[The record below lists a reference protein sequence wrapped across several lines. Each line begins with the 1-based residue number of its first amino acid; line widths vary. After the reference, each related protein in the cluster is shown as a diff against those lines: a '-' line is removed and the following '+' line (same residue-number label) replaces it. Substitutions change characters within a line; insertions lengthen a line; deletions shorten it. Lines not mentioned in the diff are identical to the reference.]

1 MTWNVHR
8 GTATIVAVISAFAG
22 PMAAQAA
29 PARPGQYMNIGLSTL
44 MDAGWSNASSL
55 TSILQG
61 DHDPK
66 VRGFTMPNT
75 EMTLDGAVDPY
86 FKGFANLVW
95 KLDANGETGVEMEEA
110 YVMSTSLPWNL
121 QVKAGQFFVDFGR
134 QNTQHPH
141 SWSFVDQPV
150 IMSRLLGPEGLRSQG
165 VRVSWLAP
173 TPFYAEAMV
182 SFVNSTNGTTF
193 SFRSDESSEIH
204 GGAAAERTVENSKD
218 MLVVPRLTTSF
229 DITSTQTVVL
239 GASGAFGPNSGG
251 AATRTSMYGAD
262 FYWKWKSATAAQGF
276 PFVSLQAEAMSRTYG
291 VDSRAA
297 VADSFVTF
305 PADEFVD
312 RGGYAQLLWGI
323 KPRVVAGV
331 RTDIANGDATPFTSD
346 FRGDRLRVS
355 PSFTWYPTE
364 FSKIRFQYNYDDR
377 KSVAQNQ
384 SLWVQFEFLLG
395 AHAAHK
401 F

>member
-1 MTWNVHR
+1 MKGLRIATALAVALLA
-8 GTATIVAVISAFAG
+8 GTGRLEAQQPAG
-22 PMAAQAA
+22 
-29 PARPGQYMNIGLSTL
+29 GYMNIGFTVLT
-44 MDAGWSNASSL
+44 DAGWSNSKNIS
-55 TSILQG
+55 SILQG

-95 KLDANGETGVEMEEA
+95 KLDDKGETGVEMEEA
-110 YVMSTSLPWNL
+110 YVITTSLPWNL
-121 QVKAGQFFVDFGR
+121 QIKAGQFFPDFGR

-165 VRVSWLAP
+165 VRLSWLLP
-173 TPFYAEAMV
+173 TPWYTEAMV
-182 SFVNSTNGTTF
+182 AVANSTNGTTF
-193 SFRSDESSEIH
+193 SFRSDESPEIH
-204 GGAAAERTVENSKD
+204 GGAAIDRGVFKGND
-218 MLVVPRLTTSF
+218 MLIVPRLTTSF
-229 DITSTQTVVL
+229 DLTSTQTVVL
-239 GASGAFGPNSGG
+239 GASGAFGPNNAGVE
-251 AATRTSMYGAD
+251 TQTQLYGAD
-262 FYWKWKSATAAQGF
+262 IYWKWKSLTAQQGF
-276 PFVSLQAEAMSRTYG
+276 PFVSLQTELMTRRYE
-291 VDSRAA
+291 VDARAA
-297 VADSFVTF
+297 LADSFVTY
-305 PADEFVD
+305 PAGAFAD

-323 KPRVVAGV
+323 KPRVVAGL
-331 RTDIANGDATPFTSD
+331 RADIANGDDTPFPSD

-355 PSFTWYPTE
+355 PNFTWYPTE

-377 KSVAQNQ
+377 KGIAKNQ
-384 SLWVQFEFLLG
+384 SLWMQFEFLLG